1 MFFIE
6 TDRERE
12 RERKA
17 IIDLGLYPLATT
29 NYRHPILDM
38 PAIDTINIIDGF
50 FPKHV
55 NVIIILLTYQ
65 GTSRIPRL

>member
-6 TDRERE
+6 TDRERERERE

-29 NYRHPILDM
+29 NHRNPILDM
-38 PAIDTINIIDGF
+38 PAIDRINIIDGF
-50 FPKHV
+50 FPK
-55 NVIIILLTYQ
+55 Q
-65 GTSRIPRL
+65 